1 MVYLWLTVII
11 LSLIIEASTSALVA
25 IWFIP
30 SAIVSAVIAR
40 LGGGVIFQ
48 VTVFFILSIL
58 LVVFARKILSRTL
71 VRKTVPTNADALV
84 GERGVV
90 IDEIDNLGFR
100 GVVKVKGQTWSA
112 RSENG
117 ERIEVGKSIEVL
129 SIEGVKLIVKTL

>member
-58 LVVFARKILSRTL
+58 LVIFARKILSRTL
-71 VRKTVPTNADALV
+71 VRKTVPTNADALI

-112 RSENG
+112 RSEKG